1 MSRFRLNVVEAFAQG
16 GRNPQELKALV
27 QSDRV
32 KGNPKKMAEAGLM
45 FVSGRVGADAFTH
58 AIPTATTT
66 THMEVLSPLLP
77 PIPTPYAIGG
87 GLAVTTAAMITG
99 GVSLFKRGFHFWRAM
114 ENTHYLQKIDGLQ
127 RMLTAPSA
135 KKPPN

>member
-45 FVSGRVGADAFTH
+45 FVSGRVGVDAFTH
-58 AIPTATTT
+58 TATSATT
-66 THMEVLSPLLP
+66 THMEVLSPILP
-77 PIPTPYAIGG
+77 PIPTHYAIGG

-114 ENTHYLQKIDGLQ
+114 ENTHYLQKVEGFQ
-127 RMLTAPSA
+127 KMLEAPSA